1 MDFFELQDAA
11 RRKTSVLVFYY
22 FLAVVAI
29 IVAVY
34 FVVALVFGGRGG
46 WDPGL
51 FTTVAIG
58 TLGVVAV
65 GTLIRTAQLKQGGQ
79 AVAEMLGGRP
89 VDASTR
95 NAGERRLLNVVQ
107 EMALASGTPV
117 PPVYLLEK
125 EEGINAF
132 AAGFSPGDAV
142 IGVTR
147 GCVEQLS
154 REQLQGVIAHE
165 FSHIING
172 DMRLNIRLIGVLA
185 GILAIAMIGFGLMR
199 TAAFSGAGYR
209 HSRRREQGNLGMV
222 LLLLGIGLIV
232 VGYIGVFFAKV
243 IKSAVSRQ
251 REYLADA
258 AAVQFTRNPDGLSG
272 ALKRIG
278 GLERGSKLIAEKAE
292 EASHL
297 LFANGVASFLSTIMA
312 THPALGERIR
322 RIDPSFSGEFD
333 LIETPQQAGTTGPA
347 GMAVASRP
355 TNFVATS
362 HAVMD
367 SIGAPTPTH
376 VAYAAEILKRIPDEL
391 RRVVQQPF
399 GARAVVYGLLLDE
412 EDNVRAH
419 QLEHLQQQADEAV
432 YNETLRL
439 LPLLASAGAVSRLPL
454 AEISL
459 SALRQLSPSQYR
471 DFRANVHCLMEAD
484 ENISLFEYTLQ
495 HMLLRHLES
504 AFHRKAATKKS
515 MRSLAVLRPACVDL
529 LSSLAHVGHSDPEQA
544 GHAFEAGMR
553 ELFPESAPAAKM
565 TEPSLV
571 AIDGALDELAAA
583 VPNLKRGVMVACI
596 ACVVADRQVTVAEA
610 ELLRAVADSLGC
622 PVPPLLPPASG

>member
-34 FVVALVFGGRGG
+34 FVVALAFGSRGG

-79 AVAEMLGGRP
+79 TVAEMLGGRL
-89 VDASTR
+89 VDASTN
-95 NAGERRLLNVVQ
+95 NAGERRLMNVVQ

-117 PPVYLLEK
+117 PPVYLLEN

-199 TAAFSGAGYR
+199 TAAFSGVGYR

-258 AAVQFTRNPDGLSG
+258 AAVQFTRNPMGLAG

-278 GLERGSKLIAEKAE
+278 GLEQGSKLLAAKAE

-297 LFANGVASFLSTIMA
+297 LFANGVTSFLSTIMA
-312 THPALGERIR
+312 THPALRERIR
-322 RIDPSFSGEFD
+322 RIDPSFSGEFERD
-333 LIETPQQAGTTGPA
+333 ESPERTAAAVPAAIAGQA
-347 GMAVASRP
+347 
-355 TNFVATS
+355 TNFMAAS
-362 HAVMD
+362 HTVMD

-376 VAYAAEILKRIPDEL
+376 VAYAAEILKRIPGEV
-391 RRVVQQPF
+391 RRVAQQPF

-459 SALRQLSPSQYR
+459 SALRQLSPIQYR
-471 DFRANVHCLMEAD
+471 DFRANVQRLMEAD

-504 AFHRKAATKKS
+504 AFDRKAAARKS
-515 MRSLAVLRPACVDL
+515 VRSLAALRPACVDL